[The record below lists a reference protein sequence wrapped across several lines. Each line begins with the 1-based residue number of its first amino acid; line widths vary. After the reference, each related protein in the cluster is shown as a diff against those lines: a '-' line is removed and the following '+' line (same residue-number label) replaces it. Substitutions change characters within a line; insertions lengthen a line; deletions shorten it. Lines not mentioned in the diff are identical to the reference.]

1 MRVNKPWIAAF
12 TRSPQYALIK
22 LAFVAIATTMWYIN
36 PRLGWWP
43 FLIAILPV
51 LPQLLI
57 GRFTF
62 PRTPFDIPIIIF
74 IITAGVGIW
83 ASYDRQAAW
92 AKFWLLIAAVL
103 LFYTIAHQPAA
114 NHWILATLFTVL
126 GFSVAMTF
134 LLTHNFTEYPIKFPP
149 VYRVGLWLMSLRP
162 SISIPGIH
170 PNAAASVIAMMLPF
184 LFALGIRVWREKKI
198 TLLVLVALASIIM
211 SMGLLLSSSRGVLLA
226 ILVALAIWAL
236 WGLSKLLANI
246 SEVRQGT
253 IFPLFLILSIMTIIV
268 LAISYPGGAEGL
280 ANLIPGPASAGSR
293 LDLVRAGLSFIQDYP
308 FTGAGLKSFPGLY
321 SQYILVI
328 PYLVI
333 DHGHNI
339 LFDIGVDQGLFG
351 LIAFAIIFFGG
362 ALYLLLKASTLNP
375 LRPTL
380 AKLLSWSALASLVVI
395 STHGLVDDVIYDY
408 WGAPLLFVIPGYAV
422 SIAQNGYPQLDRR
435 SNIGIYPLPSKS
447 FLRIGII
454 LIVVGLLFT
463 AYRFRNQIQAQ
474 WFANLGAVHMTRV
487 ELDGWPIN
495 QWDDGSNAGKLI
507 SAERYLQEALAYNP
521 DNRTANHRLG
531 LIAMVNRD
539 YATAVTYLES
549 AADRDQ
555 NHPGINKTLG
565 YSYLWANQ
573 PKKAHAILSELPEA
587 RQELG
592 VYVWWWGTLGRA
604 DLADTAQAMLDYFKA
619 PDTD

>member
-12 TRSPQYALIK
+12 TRSPQYALIE
-22 LAFVAIATTMWYIN
+22 LAFVAIATTLWYVY
-36 PRLGWWP
+36 PQLGWWP

-103 LFYTIAHQPAA
+103 LFYAIAHQPAA

-134 LLTHNFTEYPIKFPP
+134 LITHDFTEYPIKFPP

-170 PNAAASVIAMMLPF
+170 PNGAAGVIAMMFPF
-184 LFALGIRVWREKKI
+184 IFALGIRVWREKKI
-198 TLLVLVALASIIM
+198 TLIVLVAIAAIIM
-211 SMGLLLSSSRGVLLA
+211 SMGLLLSSSRGALLA

-246 SEVRQGT
+246 SEVRQRT
-253 IFPLFLILSIMTIIV
+253 IFSLFLVISIITIIV
-268 LAISYPGGAEGL
+268 LGISYPGGAEGL
-280 ANLIPGPASAGSR
+280 ANLMPEPASAGSR
-293 LDLVRAGLSFIQDYP
+293 LDLTRAGLSFIQDYP
-308 FTGAGLKSFPGLY
+308 FTGAGLESFPGLY

-333 DHGHNI
+333 DNGHNL
-339 LFDIGVDQGLFG
+339 LFDIGVDQGLIG
-351 LIAFAIIFFGG
+351 LITFAIIFFGSG
-362 ALYLLLKASTLNP
+362 LYLLQKASSQSSLVTTLTN
-375 LRPTL
+375 
-380 AKLLSWSALASLVVI
+380 LLSWSALTSLVVI
-395 STHGLVDDVIYDY
+395 STHGLVADVIYGY

-435 SNIGIYPLPSKS
+435 RMLGIPTLQNKS

-454 LIVVGLLFT
+454 LIVVGFMFT
-463 AYRFRNQIQAQ
+463 ADRFRNQIQAQ
-474 WFANLGAVHMTRV
+474 WFANLGAVQMTRV
-487 ELDGWPIN
+487 ELAGWPIN

-521 DNRTANHRLG
+521 NNRTANHRLG

-539 YATAVTYLES
+539 YPSAVTYLES

-555 NHPGINKTLG
+555 NHPGIN
-565 YSYLWANQ
+565 
-573 PKKAHAILSELPEA
+573 
-587 RQELG
+587 
-592 VYVWWWGTLGRA
+592 
-604 DLADTAQAMLDYFKA
+604 
-619 PDTD
+619 